1 VSARARLVLVRHA
14 QPADGG
20 VVLPDDEVG
29 LGDTGRQQAA
39 LLARNLETAEPEA
52 LYSSPM
58 PRALETV
65 RPLAELFA
73 IEPELVPDLCELDFG
88 DLRGVPLKE
97 IELRYP
103 DLVGWTAAPSGV
115 TFPGGESVG
124 AVSERAVAAAR
135 GIARAHPDGTSIV
148 VCHGVVIRT
157 VLADALGM
165 PLDSIFLL
173 DVPYCSVSVVDWFGD
188 RPLVRSIN
196 GRL

>member
-1 VSARARLVLVRHA
+1 VSRARLVLVRHA

-20 VVLPDDEVG
+20 VVLPLDEVG
-29 LGDTGRQQAA
+29 LGETGREQAA
-39 LLARNLETAEPEA
+39 LLARSLEAADPEA

-73 IEPELVPDLCELDFG
+73 IEPEIVPGLRELDFG

-103 DLVGWTAAPSGV
+103 DFLGWTAAPSGV
-115 TFPGGESVG
+115 SFPGGESVRSLSG
-124 AVSERAVAAAR
+124 RAVEAAR
-135 GIARAHPDGTSIV
+135 GIARAHPDGAAIV
-148 VCHGVVIRT
+148 VCHGVVIRA
-157 VLADALGM
+157 VLADALAM
-165 PLDSIFLL
+165 PLDSIFRFH
-173 DVPYCSVSVVDWFGD
+173 VPYCSVSVIDWFGD

-196 GRL
+196 GLP